1 MYDQFINNFLSV
13 TLEINPSIPPR
24 TSLDLELDLKAQKSK
39 LESLNDDITRLRELK
54 QRLEQARDANDT
66 KIATWAV
73 ENEEFKNM
81 VETYNNENSVEDK
94 KMQKILRKTSK
105 EIYKLR
111 KTKVEK
117 NKPDMISF
125 KYVYIKTKFNYH
137 IYVQFINNLSFCF
150 FVGRNSHSLHD
161 IPAIQQFPIVRMPHH
176 KFQKCQMNIVL

>member
-1 MYDQFINNFLSV
+1 MINLLICILFV
-13 TLEINPSIPPR
+13 FAIEINPSIPPR

-125 KYVYIKTKFNYH
+125 K
-137 IYVQFINNLSFCF
+137 
-150 FVGRNSHSLHD
+150 
-161 IPAIQQFPIVRMPHH
+161 
-176 KFQKCQMNIVL
+176 

>member
-1 MYDQFINNFLSV
+1 M
-13 TLEINPSIPPR
+13 
-24 TSLDLELDLKAQKSK
+24 ELDLKAQKSK

-125 KYVYIKTKFNYH
+125 KYV
-137 IYVQFINNLSFCF
+137 F
-150 FVGRNSHSLHD
+150 FYY
-161 IPAIQQFPIVRMPHH
+161 
-176 KFQKCQMNIVL
+176 